1 MIVGEILVTIPEN
14 VLNLLKDP
22 QAVKLLSTVCPGNK
36 PHSIVA
42 GTIAPLG
49 DSQMMIGEVL
59 MKKSA
64 ANLAKNPNAA
74 FNVVK
79 GMESYEIHCTFKE
92 QVKSGPVYDE
102 VKAMCE
108 KIHLP
113 LSSLYVFDVDSVY
126 NESANH
132 ENGKKLA

>member
-1 MIVGEILVTIPEN
+1 MVTIPEN
-14 VLNLLKDP
+14 VIALLKDP
-22 QAVKLLSTVCPGNK
+22 AATKVLSTVCPGNR
-36 PHSIVA
+36 PHTIVA

-74 FNVVK
+74 FTVVK
-79 GMESYEIHCTFKE
+79 GMEAYEIHCTFKE
-92 QVKSGPVYDE
+92 QVKNGPVFDA
-102 VKAMCE
+102 VKAMCD
-108 KIHLP
+108 KLKLP
-113 LSSLYVFDVDSVY
+113 LFSLYVFDVLSVY

-132 ENGKKLA
+132 ENGKKIA

>member
-1 MIVGEILVTIPEN
+1 MVTIPEN
-14 VLNLLKDP
+14 VIALLKDP
-22 QAVKLLSTVCPGNK
+22 EAKKVMSTVCPGNR
-36 PHSIVA
+36 PHTITA

-59 MKKSA
+59 MKKTA
-64 ANLAKNPNAA
+64 ANLSKNPNAC
-74 FNVVK
+74 FNVMK
-79 GMESYEIHCTFKE
+79 GMESYEIHCTLKE
-92 QVKSGPVYDE
+92 QVKEGPVYE
-102 VKAMCE
+102 QVKAMCE

-113 LSSLYVFDVDSVY
+113 LHSLFVFDVDSVY